1 MRFVISSSTL
11 STHLGIIGRVIVQK
25 NNLPILD
32 CFLFDIQGNTL
43 TVTASDNDST
53 LVTKLELNES
63 DSDVRFA
70 VNAKILQD
78 AIKEIPEQPLTFD
91 FNDAT
96 FEITIN
102 YQNGQYKLM
111 AQNAEDYP
119 SPALIEDSQIH
130 VKMDSQT
137 LFTGIVRSMVAVAND
152 SLRPQLNAI
161 CFDVKCDHLCIVT
174 CNGNQLALTKITQH
188 NESEGTFL
196 LNTRPA
202 SLLKNMLTKEQD
214 TVTLS
219 FGQRGAIFSTEEYTL
234 ICRLVEGKYPNY
246 PSLIPTNNNNVI
258 TINRQ
263 ALMSVLRR
271 VMIFANPSAVLVKI
285 RLGASTLNISSQ
297 DIDFGKSAEEN
308 MFCDYSGVPMS
319 IAFKG
324 STLLELL
331 QNIECDEVLIKLSD
345 PTRAGLIVPTQQK
358 EGEEVLMLVMPSI
371 FN

>member
-11 STHLGIIGRVIVQK
+11 STHLSIIGRVIAQK

-32 CFLFDIQGNTL
+32 CFLFDIQGNTV
-43 TVTASDNDST
+43 TITASDNDST
-53 LVTKLELNES
+53 LVTKLELKES
-63 DSDVRFA
+63 DSDARFA

-91 FNDAT
+91 FNSAT

-119 SPALIEDSQIH
+119 TPALIEDSQIQ
-130 VKMDSQT
+130 VTMDSQT

-161 CFDVKCDHLCIVT
+161 CFDVKSDHLCIVT
-174 CNGNQLALTKITQH
+174 CNGNQLALTKIAQH

-271 VMIFANPSAVLVKI
+271 VMIFAKTGSVLVKI
-285 RLGASTLNISSQ
+285 RLRANEINISSQ
-297 DIDFGKSAEEN
+297 DIDFGKSAEEK
-308 MFCDYSGVPMS
+308 MFCDYSGIPMD
-319 IAFKG
+319 IAFNG
-324 STLLELL
+324 SMLLELF
-331 QNIECDEVLIKLSD
+331 QSMDSEEVEIKLSD
-345 PTRAGLIVPTQQK
+345 HKRAALITPTQQK
-358 EGEEVLMLVMPSI
+358 DVEEVLMLLMPCVSE
-371 FN
+371 